1 LNTISGILFL
11 LLSGLPYISIS
22 PQPGKF
28 DEGRMAEP
36 SIIGF
41 VDNIFAFPDMESC
54 FAGSDQNDDHNFYH
68 NKTILF
74 RVLPSGQKKL
84 LIPKKKI
91 FISPHSSSYF
101 ELDIPPPLL
110 DV

>member
-1 LNTISGILFL
+1 
-11 LLSGLPYISIS
+11 LLSGLPNIGISLQS
-22 PQPGKF
+22 GKF
-28 DEGRMAEP
+28 DAGRPVEL
-36 SIIGF
+36 SIVGYANDIL
-41 VDNIFAFPDMESC
+41 DFPDMESS
-54 FAGSDQNDDHNFYH
+54 FAGSDQNDDHNLYH

-74 RVLPSGQKKL
+74 RVLPAGQKKL
-84 LIPKKKI
+84 LILKKEI